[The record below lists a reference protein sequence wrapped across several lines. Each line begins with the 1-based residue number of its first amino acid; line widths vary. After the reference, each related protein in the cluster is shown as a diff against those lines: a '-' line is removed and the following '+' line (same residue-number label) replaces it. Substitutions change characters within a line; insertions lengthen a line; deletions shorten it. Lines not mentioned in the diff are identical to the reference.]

1 MLRKRKSA
9 DRSMTRAPR
18 GRISA
23 ATEAETVCGSAR
35 KTASTSTARICSI
48 FPKITFGSIP
58 RKGGNACSTGWSEY
72 CSEVSAAIFTLEC
85 DSSRRMSSNPVYPVA
100 PYMATLVMG
109 TAFPVMEYYLPA
121 GAGCI
126 PSRTFRHDPHQRKRG
141 RRHRPSPSGTVR
153 RAKRP
158 ARLPLG
164 ELEPFPR
171 PRSSVLFPFLDSGVP
186 RQVPR
191 ALERRPELGVR
202 DLQRLGQPV
211 FERVGLGRGAAARD
225 VDFHVDALPLPRED
239 QRLHR
244 VRPQREHGEVLLEL
258 PAVHLDPPA
267 ARSQVDARDGG
278 FPLAR
283 CIDPRLCHSI
293 TPFPVRSRPA
303 APPAGPCGDDSGRRR
318 LSASGTAG

>member
-1 MLRKRKSA
+1 
-9 DRSMTRAPR
+9 MTRAPR

-35 KTASTSTARICSI
+35 KTASTSKARICSI

-58 RKGGNACSTGWSEY
+58 RKGGNACSTGWAEY
-72 CSEVSAAIFTLEC
+72 CSEVSAAIVALGC

-100 PYMATLVMG
+100 PYMAALVMG
-109 TAFPVMEYYLPA
+109 TAFPVMEYYLPV

-126 PSRTFRHDPHQRKRG
+126 PSRTSRHDLHQRKRG

-153 RAKRP
+153 RANSP

-171 PRSSVLFPFLDSGVP
+171 PRSSVLFPLLDTGVP

-191 ALERRPELGVR
+191 ALQRRPKLGVL
-202 DLQRLGQPV
+202 DLQRLGDPV
-211 FERVGLGRGAAARD
+211 LERVGLGCRSAARD
-225 VDFHVDALPLPRED
+225 VDFHVDALPLSREN

-244 VRPQREHGEVLLEL
+244 GRPQGKHGEVLLEL
-258 PAVHLDPPA
+258 PAVDLDPSA
-267 ARSQVDARDGG
+267 ARRQGDPRNGG
-278 FPLAR
+278 FSLAR
-283 CIDPRLCHSI
+283 CVDLSLSHILTSSPVLSRTAPSPEWSPSPPRCPPCAGS
-293 TPFPVRSRPA
+293 TTCRSSSCRSVSPY
-303 APPAGPCGDDSGRRR
+303 PH
-318 LSASGTAG
+318 